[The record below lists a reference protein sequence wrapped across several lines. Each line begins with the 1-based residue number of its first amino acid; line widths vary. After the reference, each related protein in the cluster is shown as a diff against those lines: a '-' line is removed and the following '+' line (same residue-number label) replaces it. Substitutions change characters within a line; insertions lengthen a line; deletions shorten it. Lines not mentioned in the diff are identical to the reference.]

1 MNANISTPSA
11 INKPPPNA
19 SFPHTLA
26 MMAAP
31 IYIRATMI
39 MMIVKT
45 TIDKNFPSPAKW
57 AKANHVQK
65 SAQNAQGIDRNR
77 AIQRINLTGPAS
89 EELMFDMITPF
100 IHNRKGS
107 LFGFLAPLRLLK
119 KAFVSR
125 NSGLPIINLIYF
137 FQTFF

>member
-1 MNANISTPSA
+1 MDANISTPST

-45 TIDKNFPSPAKW
+45 AIDKNFPSPVGW

-77 AIQRINLTGPAS
+77 ATQRINLTGHSS
-89 EELMFDMITPF
+89 EKLMIDMITSF
-100 IHNRKGS
+100 IHHRKGS
-107 LFGFLAPLRLLK
+107 LFGFLAPS
-119 KAFVSR
+119 AFAR
-125 NSGLPIINLIYF
+125 KNF
-137 FQTFF
+137 CK